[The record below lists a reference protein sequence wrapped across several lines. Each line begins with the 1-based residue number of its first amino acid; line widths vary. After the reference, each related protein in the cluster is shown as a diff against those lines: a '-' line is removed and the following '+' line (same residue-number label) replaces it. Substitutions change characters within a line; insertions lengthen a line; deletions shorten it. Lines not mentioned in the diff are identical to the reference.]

1 MAVARRKQ
9 EVNQKAKGKKASKQA
24 KQLKKAAFKMVGEK
38 APQLAM
44 LLFSS
49 SVEGDVPSTRLLMEL
64 AQKNVEAV
72 KATKNQPLRSWASV
86 LAAEP
91 EWRGESSEEDAE
103 TGVGSREPEGS

>member
-1 MAVARRKQ
+1 MSVARGKQ
-9 EVNQKAKGKKASKQA
+9 AVKQKAKAKKASKDV
-24 KQLKKAAFKMVGEK
+24 KQLKKAARKMVDDK

-49 SVEGDVPSTRLLMEL
+49 SFEGDVPSTRLLMEL
-64 AQKNVEAV
+64 AQKNVEAERAR
-72 KATKNQPLRSWASV
+72 KIQPLRSWASG

-91 EWRGESSEEDAE
+91 EWRGEASEEDAE

>member
-1 MAVARRKQ
+1 MSVARGKQ
-9 EVNQKAKGKKASKQA
+9 PVKQKAKGNKASKDV
-24 KQLKKAAFKMVGEK
+24 KQLKKAAFKMVGDK

-64 AQKNVEAV
+64 AQKNVEAER
-72 KATKNQPLRSWASV
+72 ATKMQPLRSWASL

-91 EWRGESSEEDAE
+91 EWGGEASEEYAE
-103 TGVGSREPEGS
+103 TGVGSREPE